1 MFTRFLFI
9 ALFSFCLLLFLI
21 IFQDMFSNITFFFH
35 LYAFVKLSKYQHL
48 VCVFCTTFMQK
59 AFFVKKCFSSVYGI
73 FHKPIL
79 IKAAQPNILSGL

>member
-1 MFTRFLFI
+1 MFTCFLFI
-9 ALFSFCLLLFLI
+9 ASFSFCLLLFLI

-48 VCVFCTTFMQK
+48 VCVFCTIFMQK
-59 AFFVKKCFSSVYGI
+59 AFFVKKCLFSVYSI

-79 IKAAQPNILSGL
+79 AKSAQPNILSGL